1 MTISC
6 LLPRLPHLDS
16 PIWVDPRLSPSFDPF
31 FYEDDTKQQQP
42 MQSPATEKNTKMNK
56 KIVAFNPRCK
66 KSRKSYTVQTQSQAT
81 SSQNNQNT
89 SSKVSEVNSEIQTKK
104 KVWWGD
110 QPQPQQQ
117 EQEKLQSAKKTKKTQ
132 LQASTDKIANK
143 SRSRKGGEDIAS
155 EEPKS
160 SAKNAPKRSA
170 GPIEDHV
177 PSPKKRKIQ
186 LEEEAKSTESIQKQ
200 RGYNTNQRPSVIQS
214 SSNNLGEHTLKVG
227 SALAIPQLLK
237 LPPPFY
243 TAHSAN
249 STSNAKDIGLTSH
262 GLSAINTSMQSAN
275 FASDK
280 ANGTEQLQRIHL
292 KAPLHTS
299 KENRAPQSRLL
310 STKSDLKSDTDKLT
324 CDLQNKPRSGIPRF
338 SARSKEAA
346 ESGIS
351 TTVPVVVPVIN
362 KAEALLHSQ
371 EARPRTRYAKFPPDT
386 LTRTGT
392 AKPPHRTLSPARR
405 MFQT

>member
-1 MTISC
+1 
-6 LLPRLPHLDS
+6 
-16 PIWVDPRLSPSFDPF
+16 
-31 FYEDDTKQQQP
+31 

-66 KSRKSYTVQTQSQAT
+66 KSRKSYTVQQTQSQVT
-81 SSQNNQNT
+81 STQNSQIT
-89 SSKVSEVNSEIQTKK
+89 SSKVSEGNSEIQSKK

-110 QPQPQQQ
+110 QPPPQQQ

-155 EEPKS
+155 EELKS
-160 SAKNAPKRSA
+160 SAKNAPKRLA

-177 PSPKKRKIQ
+177 PSPKKRKVQ

-214 SSNNLGEHTLKVG
+214 SLNSLGEHTLKVG
-227 SALAIPQLLK
+227 SALAIPQPLK

-275 FASDK
+275 SASDK
-280 ANGTEQLQRIHL
+280 ANGTEQLQRIPL

-310 STKSDLKSDTDKLT
+310 STQSDLKSDTDKVT
-324 CDLQNKPRSGIPRF
+324 CDLQHKPRSGIPRF